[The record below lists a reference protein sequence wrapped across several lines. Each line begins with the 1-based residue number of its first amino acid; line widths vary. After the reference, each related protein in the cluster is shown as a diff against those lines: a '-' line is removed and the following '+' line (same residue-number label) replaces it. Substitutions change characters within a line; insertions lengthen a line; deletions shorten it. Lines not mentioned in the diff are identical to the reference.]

1 MIYAKAFHLSSK
13 ERSKRTIGELV
24 NHMAIDANIFNDMTF
39 YFYPI
44 FTPIIVVMC
53 VVLLWQEIGV
63 SNLAVSFL
71 IALYAATELISLLG
85 HWRNHTFLP
94 TQFLPRSTND
104 ALTARINGN

>member
-63 SNLAVSFL
+63 SNLAVSF
-71 IALYAATELISLLG
+71 
-85 HWRNHTFLP
+85 
-94 TQFLPRSTND
+94 
-104 ALTARINGN
+104 